1 MDQFDLFAAPPL
13 AAKPYQPLKAFAF
26 PSNEWRGPPLFTSVC
41 LRHGDTHNGTFRPRR
56 RSLLGFSAHFPT
68 RRAYALSA

>member
-1 MDQFDLFAAPPL
+1 MDQFDLFAAVESDRH
-13 AAKPYQPLKAFAF
+13 AYQPLKAFAF
-26 PSNEWRGPPLFTSVC
+26 PSDEWRGPPLFTSVC
-41 LRHGDTHNGTFRPRR
+41 LRHGDTHNGTFWPRR